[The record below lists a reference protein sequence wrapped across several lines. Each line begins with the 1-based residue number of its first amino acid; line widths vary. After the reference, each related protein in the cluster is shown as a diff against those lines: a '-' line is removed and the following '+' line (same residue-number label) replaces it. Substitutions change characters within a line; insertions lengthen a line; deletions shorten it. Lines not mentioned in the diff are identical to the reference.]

1 MPEPAP
7 PPTIIKTHQKT
18 LPEPFALKTDELGEK
33 KVAKFQEKVHYDNN
47 CMDFYALYYI
57 PPTLQLCNIFNFHI
71 NLLTVCTTIN
81 LRIFNAPYMYM

>member
-33 KVAKFQEKVHYDNN
+33 KVAKFLEKVHYDNN
-47 CMDFYALYYI
+47 CRDCYALYYI
-57 PPTLQLCNIFNFHI
+57 PPTLQLCNILKLHI
-71 NLLTVCTTIN
+71 NLLSVCTIIN
-81 LRIFNAPYMYM
+81 LRIFDDL